1 MTMNLDD
8 IFCYIG
14 ELPRWVPFK
23 LIYNAKRKKHDKVP
37 DNGRHGLST
46 ADPMDWRPLLGAIK
60 TAKEGFG
67 LSGVGLVMTGGIE
80 VDGLTLVGFDF
91 DDVDEEFTVP
101 FETYTEWSPSKKGVR
116 AFAWAPTEWCKK
128 YQDST
133 NPKPPHCDHA
143 EIYIGTAP
151 RFLTVTFD
159 TIQMLEFK
167 QLTSADLKVIV
178 SWGMN
183 HYVEKVEPSIAPDTA
198 GKPADL
204 TRVQLTDDQKQ
215 LIDGTFKGDKSK
227 TMRGLIIRLLD
238 SNLSNEDIF
247 ATLVKSPN
255 LWAYLLSHR
264 SSNEDKA
271 LKFAQKEI
279 NNAYPLSKKGKREKL
294 VPFNKK
300 WAIETPNEATM
311 DYGPPPF
318 PKKLYY
324 EAPGLVGEIGKW
336 IMGASYAPREEYAY
350 ATALVV
356 MSCLIGPYCS
366 FSRESKVN
374 LFIVLVGDT
383 GDGKNEA
390 FDSGIKLLSMTDA
403 KDCVLDFPASDVALR
418 RQLVANPNAL
428 IRADEVAHTIECL
441 SRGDANGGKL
451 MKMILDTY
459 NNSRLPPKVYA
470 DSKNS
475 LPAVENPFV
484 QIIGG
489 TTGKI
494 WDVIQPKHLED
505 GTLNRII
512 FVSLPDDAPYSEND
526 DPSYEL
532 PKALKDRLNTFWQQ
546 GRMHDLIGDMPN
558 FGRRVE
564 FAPEVKEAVKALGPV
579 LHQRGKESERGALYG
594 RFILNTSKIATILA
608 VGDGRMAVTMADFEQ
623 ARAFME
629 WSIENTHYQV
639 SAKIAG
645 SQFEKLAKKLQRI
658 LEKAGG
664 RMTLR
669 DLYKAANIYKWEAD
683 KVIDTMEASGTVVL
697 HEEDN
702 ESRNGTTTTWV
713 ELYRG
718 GRE

>member
-1 MTMNLDD
+1 MTLDD
-8 IFCYIG
+8 IFGYTG
-14 ELPRWVPFK
+14 ELHRWVPFK
-23 LIYNAKRKKHDKVP
+23 LVFNPKRNKHDKVP
-37 DNGRHGLST
+37 HNGRHGLST
-46 ADPMDWRPLLGAIK
+46 TDPLDWKPLLTALQI
-60 TAKEGFG
+60 AKEGFG
-67 LSGVGLVMTGGIE
+67 LSGVGFVMTDGIE
-80 VDGLTLVGFDF
+80 VDGWTLVGFDF
-91 DDVDEEFTVP
+91 DGITEDFTIP
-101 FETYTEWSPSKKGVR
+101 FETYTEWSPSGKGARV
-116 AFAWAPTEWCKK
+116 FAWAPTSWALK

-133 NPKPPHCDHA
+133 DTYPPHCDHA

-159 TIQMLEFK
+159 VVHLAEFK
-167 QLTSADLKVIV
+167 QLEPKDLKAIE

-183 HYVEKVEPSIAPDTA
+183 LYQEKPAAPMAPDTE
-198 GKPADL
+198 GTPVDFKRIKL
-204 TRVQLTDDQKQ
+204 TKDMQA
-215 LIDGTFKGDKSK
+215 LIDGAHEGDKSK
-227 TMRGLIIRLLD
+227 TMQGLIIRLLD
-238 SNLSNEDIF
+238 SNVSNEDVF
-247 ATLVKSPN
+247 ATLVQTPN

-294 VPFNKK
+294 VSFNKK

-532 PKALKDRLNTFWQQ
+532 PKALKDRLNTFWRQ
-546 GRMHDLIGDMPN
+546 GRMHDLIGDMPS

-697 HEEDN
+697 REEDN
-702 ESRNGTTTTWV
+702 ESRNGTMTTWV

-718 GRE
+718 VRE